1 MSATVRTPTMTREQ
15 FFDWA
20 EAQNE
25 RYEFDGFEPVLMT
38 GGKLGHNLVL
48 LNVQFALRTRLTGKG
63 CQPLGPDSGVAT
75 IGDTVRYPDGVV
87 TCSPIDP
94 DSRLVPN
101 PVVVFEVISPTS
113 GRIDRIVKV
122 REYAAVAS
130 VRRYVIVESST
141 IGLTVMEREAAGEH
155 WTLSTLIAEDVLRMP
170 EIGGEIPVAALYEG
184 LDFPV

>member
-1 MSATVRTPTMTREQ
+1 M
-15 FFDWA
+15 
-20 EAQNE
+20 
-25 RYEFDGFEPVLMT
+25 
-38 GGKLGHNLVL
+38 
-48 LNVQFALRTRLTGKG
+48 
-63 CQPLGPDSGVAT
+63 
-75 IGDTVRYPDGVV
+75 
-87 TCSPIDP
+87 
-94 DSRLVPN
+94 PN